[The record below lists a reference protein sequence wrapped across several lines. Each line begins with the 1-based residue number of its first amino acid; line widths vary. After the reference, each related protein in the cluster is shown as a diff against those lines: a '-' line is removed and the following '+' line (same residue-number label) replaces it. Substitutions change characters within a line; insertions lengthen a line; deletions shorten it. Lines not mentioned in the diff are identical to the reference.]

1 MINQSEIKKLFNN
14 KTVLITGGTGS
25 FGSTMLNKIVNLNC
39 KIKIF
44 SRDELKQDLL
54 RSKIKSKNVD
64 FIIGDVRDKN
74 SISYAM
80 KGVDIVF
87 HAAAL
92 KQVPSCE
99 FFPDQAAA
107 TNILGSENVFSA
119 AVDNEVSKVVALSTD
134 KAVMPI
140 NSMGMSKALM
150 EKILLSKAR
159 KASHKTVFSIVRY
172 GNVIYSRGSVLPLFV
187 EQILNKKQIT
197 ITEPNMTRFLISL
210 DEAINLVFVA
220 LKSGNNGDIFIK
232 KSPAATIY
240 QMAECLLEIL
250 NSKQKIKIIG
260 VRHGEK
266 VAETLATKNELLFS
280 ENSKNYF
287 KIKIDSRS
295 LNYDNYFKKGS
306 SKKLKEDYTSENT
319 ERLTDSKLKKV
330 LLDIPEIK
338 KLIKK

>member
-1 MINQSEIKKLFNN
+1 MSKYLVAGAGGFIGGHLVSSLLNDGHEVVCADIKPAEYWFQYFNECEN
-14 KTVLITGGTGS
+14 FSLDLKS
-25 FGSTMLNKIVNLNC
+25 YDNC
-39 KIKIF
+39 
-44 SRDELKQDLL
+44 LKV
-54 RSKIKSKNVD
+54 SKNVD

-107 TNILGSENVFSA
+107 TNIIGSKNVFSA
-119 AVDNEVSKVVALSTD
+119 AIDNEVSKVVALSTD

-187 EQILNKKQIT
+187 EQILNKKLIT
-197 ITEPNMTRFLISL
+197 IS
-210 DEAINLVFVA
+210 DNL
-220 LKSGNNGDIFIK
+220 K
-232 KSPAATIY
+232 P
-240 QMAECLLEIL
+240 
-250 NSKQKIKIIG
+250 
-260 VRHGEK
+260 
-266 VAETLATKNELLFS
+266 
-280 ENSKNYF
+280 
-287 KIKIDSRS
+287 
-295 LNYDNYFKKGS
+295 
-306 SKKLKEDYTSENT
+306 
-319 ERLTDSKLKKV
+319 
-330 LLDIPEIK
+330 
-338 KLIKK
+338 

>member
-1 MINQSEIKKLFNN
+1 LINQSEIKKLFNN

-107 TNILGSENVFSA
+107 TNIIGSKNVFSA
-119 AVDNEVSKVVALSTD
+119 AIDNEVSKVVALSTD

-159 KASHKTVFSIVRY
+159 KASQFSKR
-172 GNVIYSRGSVLPLFV
+172 
-187 EQILNKKQIT
+187 
-197 ITEPNMTRFLISL
+197 
-210 DEAINLVFVA
+210 
-220 LKSGNNGDIFIK
+220 
-232 KSPAATIY
+232 
-240 QMAECLLEIL
+240 
-250 NSKQKIKIIG
+250 
-260 VRHGEK
+260 
-266 VAETLATKNELLFS
+266 
-280 ENSKNYF
+280 
-287 KIKIDSRS
+287 
-295 LNYDNYFKKGS
+295 
-306 SKKLKEDYTSENT
+306 
-319 ERLTDSKLKKV
+319 
-330 LLDIPEIK
+330 
-338 KLIKK
+338 

>member
-1 MINQSEIKKLFNN
+1 MINQSKIKKLFNN

-64 FIIGDVRDKN
+64 FIIGDVRDKK

-107 TNILGSENVFSA
+107 TNIVGSKNVFSA
-119 AVDNEVSKVVALSTD
+119 AIDNEVSKVVALSTD

-159 KASHKTVFSIVRY
+159 KASINPSLPSNTFSV
-172 GNVIYSRGSVLPLFV
+172 
-187 EQILNKKQIT
+187 
-197 ITEPNMTRFLISL
+197 
-210 DEAINLVFVA
+210 
-220 LKSGNNGDIFIK
+220 
-232 KSPAATIY
+232 
-240 QMAECLLEIL
+240 
-250 NSKQKIKIIG
+250 
-260 VRHGEK
+260 
-266 VAETLATKNELLFS
+266 
-280 ENSKNYF
+280 
-287 KIKIDSRS
+287 
-295 LNYDNYFKKGS
+295 
-306 SKKLKEDYTSENT
+306 
-319 ERLTDSKLKKV
+319 
-330 LLDIPEIK
+330 PE
-338 KLIKK
+338 

>member
-1 MINQSEIKKLFNN
+1 LINQSNIKKIFNN

-25 FGSTMLNKIVNLNC
+25 FGSTMLNKIINLNC

-54 RSKIKSKNVD
+54 RSKVKSKNVD
-64 FIIGDVRDKN
+64 FIIGDVRDKK

-80 KGVDIVF
+80 KDVNIVF

-107 TNILGSENVFSA
+107 TNITGSNNVFNA
-119 AVDNEVSKVVALSTD
+119 AIENEVSKVVALSTD

-140 NSMGMSKALM
+140 NSMGMTKALM

-187 EQILNKKQIT
+187 DQILNKKQIT
-197 ITEPNMTRFLISL
+197 ITDPNMTRFLISL

-232 KSPAATIY
+232 KSPAATIL
-240 QMAECLLEIL
+240 QLAECLSEIF
-250 NSKQKIKIIG
+250 NYKQKLKFIG

-266 VAETLATKNELLFS
+266 VCETLATKNELLFS

-295 LNYDNYFKKGS
+295 LNYDDYFKKGS
-306 SKKLKEDYTSENT
+306 SKKLKTDYTSDNT
-319 ERLTDSKLKKV
+319 TRLTNTKLKKV

-338 KLIKK
+338 KLSKK